1 MTKRD
6 GNFEWYLAY
15 QDEKKHVFLLIGMVA
30 FLAFLTLFCTTS
42 MENGKANF
50 LEILIFTMEGGE
62 ESDFN

>member
-30 FLAFLTLFCTTS
+30 FLAFLTLLWTTS
-42 MENGKANF
+42 IENGKANF

-62 ESDFN
+62 ESDFK